1 MLHILLR
8 ITGKIKISRDNDQFC
23 PAILTDD
30 SKAFDCIP
38 YDLLIAK
45 LNTYGFDQEA
55 LELIYRYLRDRS
67 QKVKVGSSF
76 RNQLDVLC
84 DVSQVSILGPLL
96 FNIDICDLFFTD
108 MSSDIANYADD
119 TTPFECAPYYDK
131 LK

>member
-1 MLHILLR
+1 M
-8 ITGKIKISRDNDQFC
+8 
-23 PAILTDD
+23 
-30 SKAFDCIP
+30 
-38 YDLLIAK
+38 
-45 LNTYGFDQEA
+45 NTYGFDQEA

-84 DVSQVSILGPLL
+84 GVSQVSILGPLL
-96 FNIDICDLFFTD
+96 FNIDICDLLFIH